1 MGSLSRELL
10 LKFPRHFREDIC
22 NICKSEYYIH
32 YFASKVVILYS
43 PAVYLAPAPAPTPTP
58 TPASASACWFNHQRP
73 DAWCTGTTQIVYRYH
88 GICYICLQPKY
99 ARSSSIA
106 PNFQNIFVISSRN
119 VAGDRV
125 LTISEWKKIR
135 RVILIES
142 QHRYY
147 KKTHMPFPVGL
158 ALRVCKEVYWDALP
172 MCVVPITLG
181 TYWLSL
187 KRNENDDLV
196 HSSSTPRAIMAGL
209 VVGYT
214 FPVSF
219 PVITAYKFIFP
230 RDITMERFCMGD
242 SWEQSVK
249 TVDRKVN

>member
-1 MGSLSRELL
+1 MAYVIYVYSRGMRGAVVSLQTF
-10 LKFPRHFREDIC
+10 KI
-22 NICKSEYYIH
+22 
-32 YFASKVVILYS
+32 
-43 PAVYLAPAPAPTPTP
+43 YLSHLRATSQAIALPTI
-58 TPASASACWFNHQRP
+58 R
-73 DAWCTGTTQIVYRYH
+73 
-88 GICYICLQPKY
+88 
-99 ARSSSIA
+99 
-106 PNFQNIFVISSRN
+106 
-119 VAGDRV
+119 
-125 LTISEWKKIR
+125 EWKKIR